1 MRLSVAFDILLDMK
15 AKGAIKDFSLAQSTL
30 EQVFIYFARFQK
42 INQIKPWFLKPKTHI
57 NQLIILLILIN
68 QPSNSRTP
76 SAA

>member
-42 INQIKPWFLKPKTHI
+42 INQIKP
-57 NQLIILLILIN
+57 
-68 QPSNSRTP
+68 
-76 SAA
+76 